1 MSIEKKSSISLAG
14 KTGNKIISRLTGF
27 RLFTLRKL
35 TNYKNLLVDAV
46 WNTFWV
52 KY

>member
-1 MSIEKKSSISLAG
+1 MSIEKKCLIGLAG

-27 RLFTLRKL
+27 ELLTLREP
-35 TNYKNLLVDAV
+35 TNYKNPLVDAV